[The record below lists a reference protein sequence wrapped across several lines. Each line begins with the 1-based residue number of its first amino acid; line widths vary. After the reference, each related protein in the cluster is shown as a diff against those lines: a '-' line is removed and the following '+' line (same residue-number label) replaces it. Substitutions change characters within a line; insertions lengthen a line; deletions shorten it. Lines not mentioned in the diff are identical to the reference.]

1 MKKKSRFLTGLL
13 SAVMALS
20 LCALPAMAADEGSGT
35 TTTNTAN
42 PVWTETEGSITIH
55 KYEWNETSRGPA
67 TGELG
72 DAASLPSKT
81 TDDKTETPTPLAGA
95 TFTVYKVKD
104 ADELKNYYDGKVVE
118 GWPASWAEYAEKDS
132 ATGSY
137 KLRSG
142 VSLTPFGSKTTDT
155 NGVAQFGKVQGEN
168 EKTEVLPL
176 GLYLVLETKTPD
188 SVKTA
193 CEPFFVS
200 VPMTKVSG
208 DTNGGLTDW
217 LYDVY
222 VFPKNSTA
230 YGQAVLQKVGK
241 QSGTDQEVTAMQG
254 YKFKLYKKNDV
265 GTWTWIEKKPA
276 NGVDNAGE
284 LLDADNKTGVLT
296 TGADGKISVSG
307 LTKGVYAFVETE
319 VNANDGYILDSG
331 IAYVFKIDGNGDMV
345 AATNDDVK
353 DVKYPEENVTS
364 FDTNVFSEAQ
374 VKVKNYKPDFKKEIK
389 GHKDAD
395 YGIGDDVPYTLTV
408 NVPENV
414 AKLKTFTVSD
424 EMNSDQLVVNDNSID
439 VKGVKAGETEE
450 MTLEEGEGKEYT
462 LTPMSATGKSGFT
475 IAFDTKKIAAYA
487 GGTITITYTA
497 KLQAKASVGEVG
509 NVNSADLKYSKKT
522 DIKTTEDDH
531 PYDIHDEAV
540 VYTFKTGILK
550 KGGSANGEALKDVE
564 FTLYKKVDAKKDT
577 VSKDGTTVT
586 FMGTTKPILTPAEAK
601 AKKLNATDGGTEPQW
616 FAAMN
621 LKTGDDGKD
630 VANGLPTGEYKL
642 VETKTHEGYNL
653 LTEPVDANLTLDCTT
668 TWSKKDTFDNTGKL
682 IKNEYSKTEVKNS
695 DKTPYKYAEIVIIN
709 RKGFNLPRTG
719 GFGTLLFSGIGAL
732 LVVGGVG
739 VLMSTKKKKGNG

>member
-20 LCALPAMAADEGSGT
+20 LFAMPAMAEEGSEAT
-35 TTTNTAN
+35 TAPTAN

-55 KYEWNETSRGPA
+55 KYEWNEISRGPA
-67 TGELG
+67 TGEIG
-72 DAASLPSKT
+72 DADSLPSK
-81 TDDKTETPTPLAGA
+81 DADGKTEKPTPLAGA

-118 GWPASWAEYAEKDS
+118 GWPASWADYAEKDA

-142 VSLTPFGSKTTDT
+142 VSLTPFGSETTDT
-155 NGVAQFGKVQGEN
+155 NGVAQFGKVQGKNGE
-168 EKTEVLPL
+168 TEVLPL

-217 LYDVY
+217 LYDVH

-230 YGQAVLQKVGK
+230 YGQAVLQKIGK
-241 QSGTDQEVTAMQG
+241 QSGTEPEVLTMQG
-254 YKFKLYKKNDV
+254 YKFKLYKKNDD

-276 NGVDNAGE
+276 NGVDNAGDW
-284 LLDADNKTGVLT
+284 LDAAKETGVLT
-296 TGADGKISVSG
+296 TNEEGKISVSG

-345 AATNDDVK
+345 AVAEGDVE
-353 DVKYPEENVTS
+353 DGKYPENATS
-364 FDTNVFSEAQ
+364 FDTTAFSGAQ
-374 VKVKNYKPDFKKEIK
+374 VKVKNYKPDFKKEITGK
-389 GHKDAD
+389 KDAD
-395 YGIGDDVPYTLTV
+395 YGIGDDIPYTLTV

-424 EMNSDQLVVNDNSID
+424 EMNSDQLVVNDDIL
-439 VKGVKAGETEE
+439 VKGKAGETAE
-450 MTLEEGEGKEYT
+450 TTFTADTEYT
-462 LTPMSATGKSGFT
+462 LTKTKANGKSGFT
-475 IAFDTKKIAAYA
+475 IEFNTKNIAAYA

-497 KLQAKASVGEVG
+497 KLQKGASVGAVG

-522 DIKTTEDDH
+522 DIKTGEADP

-550 KGGSANGEALKDVE
+550 KGDSKDGNPLDGVE
-564 FTLYKKVDAKKDT
+564 FTLYKKFDATKDKMN
-577 VSKDGTTVT
+577 KDGTVK
-586 FMGTTKPILTPAEAK
+586 FMGDDKTILTPADAA
-601 AKKLNATDGGTEPQW
+601 AKKLNATVSDDPKW
-616 FAAMN
+616 FAVKT
-621 LKTGDDGKD
+621 LKTDGNGEA

-668 TWSKKDTFDNTGKL
+668 KWNDTETFDADGKL
-682 IKNEYSKTEVKNS
+682 IKNKYSKTEVKNS
-695 DKTPYKYAEIVIIN
+695 DGTPYNYAEILIIN
-709 RKGFNLPRTG
+709 RKGFNLPTTG

-739 VLMSTKKKKGNG
+739 VLMSTKKKKGNT

>member
-20 LCALPAMAADEGSGT
+20 LFAMPAMAAEDSGT
-35 TTTNTAN
+35 TTTPTAN

-55 KYEWNETSRGPA
+55 KYEWNDASRGPA
-67 TGELG
+67 TGEAE
-72 DAASLPSKT
+72 DAGHLPSNAKG
-81 TDDKTETPTPLAGA
+81 ETPTPLAGA
-95 TFTVYKVKD
+95 TFTVYQVKN
-104 ADELKNYYDGKVVE
+104 ADDLKKYYDGEDVA
-118 GWPASWAEYAEKDS
+118 WPTSWRDYAEKDA

-137 KLRSG
+137 KLKSG

-155 NGVAQFGKVQGEN
+155 NGVAQFGKVTDKDGQA
-168 EKTEVLPL
+168 EKLSL

-188 SVKTA
+188 SVKNA

-200 VPMTKVSG
+200 VPMTKVLA

-217 LYDVY
+217 LYDVH

-241 QSGTDQEVTAMQG
+241 QSGTETEVTTMKG
-254 YKFKLYKKNDV
+254 YKFKLYKKNDDK
-265 GTWTWIEKKPA
+265 TWTQIVRKPA
-276 NGVDNAGE
+276 NGVDNTGDS
-284 LLDADNKTGVLT
+284 LNGADDTGVLT
-296 TGADGKISVSG
+296 TGAEGKITVSG

-319 VNANDGYILDSG
+319 VNAEDGYILDSG
-331 IAYVFKIDGNGDMV
+331 IAYVFKIDGNGEMI

-353 DVKYPEENVTS
+353 DVTYPEENVTS
-364 FDTNVFSEAQ
+364 FDTNAFSEAQ

-439 VKGVKAGETEE
+439 VKGVKAGKTEE
-450 MTLEEGEGKEYT
+450 TILEEGEGKDYT
-462 LTPMSATGKSGFT
+462 LTPMSVTGKSGFT

-522 DIKTTEDDH
+522 DIKTGEADP

-550 KGGSANGEALKDVE
+550 KGDSKNGNPLQYVE
-564 FTLYKKVDAKKDT
+564 FTLYKKVDATKDT

-586 FMGTTKPILTPAEAK
+586 FMGTDKTILTPTEAK
-601 AKKLNATDGGTEPQW
+601 AKKLNVTDGDNEPKW
-616 FAAMN
+616 FAVKN
-621 LKTGDDGKD
+621 LKTDEKGEA
-630 VANGLPTGEYKL
+630 VANGLPNGEYKL

-653 LTEPVDANLTLDCTT
+653 LTEPVNANLTLDCTT
-668 TWSKKDTFDNTGKL
+668 KWNDTKTFDADGKL
-682 IKNEYSKTEVKNS
+682 IKNEYSKTDVKNS
-695 DKTPYKYAEIVIIN
+695 DGTPYKYAEIVIIN
-709 RKGFNLPRTG
+709 RKGFNLPTTG

-739 VLMSTKKKKGNG
+739 VLMSIKKKKGNV